1 MSPHLRRVIAVRALI
16 AWTLLAI
23 LAVRLARTA
32 RHPLLQARCLRAR
45 VFRRIPRRDPDGE
58 PLTRDE
64 MRAFIAVV
72 QCWKYPAPPE
82 RSRT

>member
-1 MSPHLRRVIAVRALI
+1 MSPHLCRVVAIRALI

-23 LAVRLARTA
+23 LAVRVARGA

-45 VFRRIPRRDPDGE
+45 AIRRIPRRDPDGE

-64 MRAFIAVV
+64 MRAFITVV
-72 QCWKYPAPPE
+72 QC
-82 RSRT
+82 